1 MPHPSLGSEQ
11 GSFMPHSTVN
21 LSDEETLKAEEE
33 EDLLTAFQD
42 IDKSNTKLKGMK
54 KDKPRRRNYCA
65 IVLLVLYIPAY
76 VGL

>member
-42 IDKSNTKLKGMK
+42 IDKARLH
-54 KDKPRRRNYCA
+54 A
-65 IVLLVLYIPAY
+65 IITTHTTPFAE
-76 VGL
+76 